1 MIFFGFSLEKLF
13 FALKIVKKTK
23 GCKKKDIEF
32 EAYS

>member
-23 GCKKKDIEF
+23 GCKKKG
-32 EAYS
+32 Y